1 MIYAAVDTF
10 MKGSIKMYYSDRVYR
25 RVMLSKKVVE
35 LMRATEQSED
45 VNILSLNF
53 SQATEIVKLDILNQ
67 IKESFEDKANSQ

>member
-1 MIYAAVDTF
+1 

-25 RVMLSKKVVE
+25 RVMLSKEVVE

-67 IKESFEDKANSQ
+67 IKESFENKANSQ